1 MNNMQFECKQTIG
14 LFLEESVDLLNELVE
29 LQQNDPNSKRIDEI
43 KNKLI
48 ILNDIIKLL
57 SEFMETL
64 LN

>member
-43 KNKLI
+43 ENKLI

>member
-1 MNNMQFECKQTIG
+1 MQFECKQTIG